1 VRLHSLSITAFGP
14 FAGTETVDVDVVARD
29 GLFLLWGP
37 TGAGKTT
44 LLDAVVFALYGTVP
58 GVRGEEKRLRSD
70 HADAATR
77 TEVSCEL
84 TLAGER
90 LLVARRPEQTRP
102 KKRGTGETTEQARLT
117 VQRWDGATWQ
127 PVSTRIDEGSE
138 YLRVRLGLSAEQFCQ
153 VVLLPQG
160 DFARFLRAE
169 PEDRARLLRTLFDVG
184 RFACA
189 EDWLAAERRAAEE
202 VLRSDRER
210 LGRLLDRV
218 AHVADVAVPEELAPE
233 LVGARPGAS
242 VDAWVAAVRTRAA
255 GDLASATA
263 AAETAAA
270 ENSRLDGELA
280 DARALADRHTR
291 RDRAHQELARLTAEE
306 EQLGPLRARA
316 DAGRRAE
323 ALRDV
328 LQTAD
333 RTAVA
338 AEAAATALAVARAA
352 WAGVALLLDDPAHPE
367 ADTLVARELRDEAAA
382 ARALVPE
389 ADRAAGLARELAR
402 LDRDVE
408 TLTVRCADGARTA
421 AGWPARVAAAQERLD
436 AALAAAARLPHLTAV
451 ADAARAALEAATR
464 AEQVAA
470 DLDAARSAAEAARAA
485 WVDAREALVEV
496 RAARLDGMA
505 AELAAGLA
513 PGADC
518 PVCGATEHPRPATHT
533 GPRVSADDEERARAV
548 VDAAEERTTATRRA
562 VEEHERELAVL
573 RERAGELPP
582 AELAARAEQARAEH
596 GEAAALAQGVGA
608 ARREL
613 VAREAGRDA
622 AAAALAADREEL
634 QRRTAER
641 DGRAEALTELTA
653 RLDAARGDDADLP
666 ARVRRL
672 TGAAERCEAVLSA
685 EAEELRARTAADT
698 ARGTAGERATAAG
711 FADLLDAADALCD
724 AGELARL
731 ERRLRE
737 HDEARSVVAAALGDP
752 ELIDLPARPDVPA
765 LERRCAEL
773 TARREDAV
781 AALERARR
789 CAGSLDALAGEV
801 VSAEVELAERRAWA
815 GRVAGLADLVNGRGA
830 NTLRMRL
837 QSFVLAA
844 RLEQV
849 AEVASRR
856 LQEMSGGRYT
866 FLHSDAQAR
875 NGARGGL
882 GLDVFDEYTGTRR
895 PTKTLSG
902 GESFMASLALALGLA
917 DVVTAEAG
925 GIQMDTLFVD
935 EGFGTLDALALD
947 AVMDVLDELR
957 RGGRTVGVISHLEE
971 LRTRIPTRLE
981 VVAGRHGSRLAG

>member
-14 FAGTETVDVDVVARD
+14 FAGTETVDVDAVARD

-44 LLDAVVFALYGTVP
+44 LLDAVVYALYGTVP
-58 GVRGEEKRLRSD
+58 GARGEEKRLRSD

-90 LLVARRPEQTRP
+90 LLVVRRPEQTRP

-117 VQRWDGATWQ
+117 VQRWDDAAWE

-169 PEDRARLLRTLFDVG
+169 PDDRAKLLRTLFDVD
-184 RFACA
+184 RFARV

-202 VLRSDRER
+202 TVRADRHR
-210 LGRLLDRV
+210 ISTLLHRI
-218 AHVADVAVPEELAPE
+218 AQIADVEVPEELAPE
-233 LVGARPGAS
+233 LVGAAPGAS
-242 VDAWVAAVRTRAA
+242 LDAWVASVRARAA
-255 GDLASATA
+255 GDLVTATA
-263 AAETAAA
+263 AAEAAAA
-270 ENSRLDGELA
+270 ESSRFDGELVE
-280 DARALADRHTR
+280 ARALADRHTR
-291 RDRAHQELARLTAEE
+291 RDRARAELARLDAEE
-306 EQLGPLRARA
+306 EELRPLRARA

-323 ALRDV
+323 GLRDV
-328 LQTAD
+328 LETAG
-333 RTAVA
+333 RT
-338 AEAAATALAVARAA
+338 
-352 WAGVALLLDDPAHPE
+352 
-367 ADTLVARELRDEAAA
+367 
-382 ARALVPE
+382 
-389 ADRAAGLARELAR
+389 
-402 LDRDVE
+402 
-408 TLTVRCADGARTA
+408 
-421 AGWPARVAAAQERLD
+421 
-436 AALAAAARLPHLTAV
+436 ALAAADAV
-451 ADAARAALEAATR
+451 AAL
-464 AEQVAA
+464 
-470 DLDAARSAAEAARAA
+470 EAARAA
-485 WVDAREALVEV
+485 WVEVADGRAADGLLARGLRDDAAAARALIPEAERTARLTRELARLGRDVEALTGRCTDGAAAAADWPARVAEAQRRLDAASAAAARLPGLTAVAEATGSALDAATRAERVAAALDTARATAEEARTAWVDARETLVEL

-513 PGADC
+513 PGTGC
-518 PVCGATEHPRPATHT
+518 PVCGATEHPRPAVHT

-548 VDAAEERTTATRRA
+548 VDAAEERSTAARRA
-562 VEEHERELAVL
+562 VEERERELAVL

-582 AELAARAEQARAEH
+582 AELAARVEQAHAERDEVA
-596 GEAAALAQGVGA
+596 GLAGSVEA

-613 VAREAGRDA
+613 ATREAGRDA

-634 QRRTAER
+634 QRRSAER
-641 DGRAEALTELTA
+641 DGRAQALAELA
-653 RLDAARGDDADLP
+653 VRLEAARGDDADLP
-666 ARVRRL
+666 ARARRL
-672 TGAAERCEAVLSA
+672 TGIAERCEAVLSA
-685 EAEELRARTAADT
+685 EVEGLRARAAADT
-698 ARGTAGERATAAG
+698 AREHAAERASAAG
-711 FADLLDAADALCD
+711 FADLLDAAEALLD
-724 AGELARL
+724 RGELAGL
-731 ERRLRE
+731 ERRLRQ
-737 HDEARSVVAAALGDP
+737 HDEARSVAVAAVADP
-752 ELIDLPARPDVPA
+752 ELTDLPARPDVPA
-765 LERRCAEL
+765 LQQRCAEL
-773 TARREDAV
+773 TARREEAV
-781 AALERARR
+781 AALQQARR
-789 CAGSLDALAGEV
+789 CAGALDALAGEV
-801 VSAEVELAERRAWA
+801 VSAEVEMGERSAWA
-815 GRVAGLADLVNGRGA
+815 ARVAGLADLVNGRGA

-875 NGARGGL
+875 NGARSGL

-947 AVMDVLDELR
+947 AVMNVLDELR

-981 VVAGRHGSRLAG
+981 VLAGRHGSRLAG